1 MSLRSK
7 LILIALVEIVLTI
20 AVVGALAFRE
30 SKHEL
35 ENLARELLRA
45 KTEYA
50 YALCERYNEQ
60 YGQPND
66 EIKDALAAVRI
77 SADGYISVLDNH
89 PEVRGELVVHPA
101 EVGKNLFNDEFPHIK
116 RIFDQINAMG
126 EQPGYGGFTE
136 YAQRTEARGRAG
148 ELKIGYYLY
157 YKPWRWILLST
168 SYESDIF
175 NSSAIVRKRTI
186 QIVLLSSLI
195 AALIIGF
202 SIRKMFAPLRQ
213 LIQTTKEV
221 ASGNLDASIMINSK
235 DEIGELGRS
244 FNSMM
249 RSLKQNT
256 RIWQELEI
264 ARSMQT
270 RMLPASAPPIPGVE
284 LTARS
289 FPATEVGG
297 DFYDFLPACD
307 GRYGLIIGDI
317 SGKGLSGAM
326 VMSAA
331 MSSIRFAAEGSCD
344 TAKILSHANR
354 RLNQDLQS
362 NMFVAACLAMLD
374 PAQLQLCYT
383 NAGQPLPLLCRDGKV
398 DFVPQ
403 DPVGDRFPLGILAD
417 VSYCEV
423 HLKLQRSDLVVFYTD
438 GIVDMMN
445 GRGEPYGFDRLRS
458 AVQRHLHLPLA
469 DIIPAVIA
477 DAENYGGNGSP
488 QDDVTMLLVKVAG

>member
-1 MSLRSK
+1 MTLRAK

-35 ENLARELLRA
+35 ENLSRELLRA

-50 YALCERYNEQ
+50 YALCERYDQE

-66 EIKDALAAVRI
+66 EIKQALAAMRI
-77 SADGYISVLDNH
+77 SADGYVSVLDNS
-89 PEVRGELVVHPA
+89 PASMGRLVVHPTGA
-101 EVGKNLFNDEFPHIK
+101 GQNLYNDQFPHIK
-116 RIFDQINAMG
+116 KIFDQINTMG
-126 EQPGYGGFTE
+126 QQPAYAGFTE
-136 YAQRTEARGRAG
+136 YEQRTEARGRAG
-148 ELKIGYYLY
+148 ERKIGYYLY
-157 YKPWRWILLST
+157 YKPWNWILLST

-175 NSSAIVRKRTI
+175 SSSALVKRQTI
-186 QIVLLSSLI
+186 QIVILASVV
-195 AALIIGF
+195 AAFIIGF
-202 SIRKMFAPLRQ
+202 SIRKMFTPLRQ
-213 LIQTTKEV
+213 LIQTTKDV
-221 ASGNLDASIMINSK
+221 AAGNLDASIVIETK

-244 FNSMM
+244 FNRML

-270 RMLPASAPPIPGVE
+270 RMLPAASPPIPGFE
-284 LTARS
+284 LVARS
-289 FPATEVGG
+289 LPATEVGG

-307 GRYGLIIGDI
+307 GRYGLIVGDI

-331 MSSIRFAAEGSCD
+331 LSSIRFAAEGLCN
-344 TAKILSHANR
+344 TAEILSRANQ
-354 RLNQDLQS
+354 RLNHDLQS
-362 NMFVAACLAMLD
+362 NMFVAACLGMLD
-374 PAQLQLCYT
+374 PERLHLSYT
-383 NAGQPLPLLCRDGKV
+383 NAGQPLPLLGRDGRV

-403 DPVGDRFPLGILAD
+403 DQVGDRFPLGILPMVA
-417 VSYCEV
+417 YRQLEI
-423 HLKLQRSDLVVFYTD
+423 KLQRGDLLVFYTD

-445 GRGEPYGFDRLRS
+445 DRGEPYGFERLRD
-458 AVQRHLHLPLA
+458 AVERHLNDSPA
-469 DIIPAVIA
+469 DIISTVVA
-477 DAENYGGNGSP
+477 DAENFGGNGNP

>member
-1 MSLRSK
+1 MTLRAK
-7 LILIALVEIVLTI
+7 LILIALAEIVSTI

-50 YALCERYNEQ
+50 YALCERYHQ
-60 YGQPND
+60 QFGQPND
-66 EIKDALAAVRI
+66 EIKKALAAMRI
-77 SADGYISVLDNH
+77 SADGYVTALDNS
-89 PEVRGELVVHPA
+89 PESKGTLIVHPTGA
-101 EVGKNLFNDEFPHIK
+101 GRNLYNDGFPHIK
-116 RIFDQINAMG
+116 KIFDQINAMG
-126 EQPGYGGFTE
+126 QPSEYAGFTE
-136 YAQRTEARGRAG
+136 YEQRTAARGRAG
-148 ELKIGYYLY
+148 ERKIGYYLY
-157 YKPWRWILLST
+157 YKPWNWILLST

-175 NSSAIVRKRTI
+175 SGSALVKRQTI
-186 QIVLLSSLI
+186 QIVILASVI

-202 SIRKMFAPLRQ
+202 SIRKMFAPLRR
-213 LIQTTKEV
+213 LIETTKDV
-221 ASGNLDASIMINSK
+221 AGGNLDASIIINSK

-244 FNSMM
+244 FNTML
-249 RSLKQNT
+249 RSIKQNT

-270 RMLPASAPPIPGVE
+270 QMLPAASPPIPGME
-284 LTARS
+284 LVARS
-289 FPATEVGG
+289 LPATEVGG
-297 DFYDFLPACD
+297 DFYDFLPVCD

-331 MSSIRFAAEGSCD
+331 MSSIRFAAEGRCN
-344 TAKILSHANR
+344 TAEILSRANQ
-354 RLNQDLQS
+354 RLNHDLQS

-374 PAQLQLCYT
+374 PARLHLSYT
-383 NAGQPLPLLCRDGKV
+383 NAGQPLPFLCRAGRV

-403 DPVGDRFPLGILAD
+403 DQSGDRFPLGILPAVAYRELD
-417 VSYCEV
+417 
-423 HLKLQRSDLVVFYTD
+423 LKLLPGDLLVFYTD

-445 GRGEPYGFDRLRS
+445 DHGEPYGFDRLRS
-458 AVQRHLHLPLA
+458 AIERHFNSSLA
-469 DIIPAVIA
+469 DIISAIVA
-477 DAENYGGNGSP
+477 DAENYGGNGNP